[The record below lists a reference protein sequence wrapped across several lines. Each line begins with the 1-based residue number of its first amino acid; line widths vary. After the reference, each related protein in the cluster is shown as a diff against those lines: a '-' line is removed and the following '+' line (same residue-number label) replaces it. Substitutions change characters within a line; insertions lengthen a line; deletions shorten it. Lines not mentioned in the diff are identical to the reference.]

1 MFFLSTL
8 DWFARINFLVE
19 FSGISRLAV
28 LMASEHLLLAPDILD
43 DFLAFF
49 ILFFEALGG
58 CKSEVTIGSFR
69 VQPKKVRGTA
79 TAAARAAA

>member
-1 MFFLSTL
+1 
-8 DWFARINFLVE
+8 
-19 FSGISRLAV
+19 
-28 LMASEHLLLAPDILD
+28 MASEHLLLAPDILD

-58 CKSEVTIGSFR
+58 CKSEVTIGAFR

>member
-1 MFFLSTL
+1 L

-43 DFLAFF
+43 DFLARFF
-49 ILFFEALGG
+49 VFRSLGWLQ
-58 CKSEVTIGSFR
+58 I
-69 VQPKKVRGTA
+69 
-79 TAAARAAA
+79 